1 MSRGCHAKEGER
13 RHLPGLIYKV
23 AFRFEAHTE
32 PFYLT
37 SHLHLSE
44 SDSHHPLRISDY
56 WFPDE
61 VWFRQYLTPSIP
73 WSDLELLKEVP
84 ESGRGNYGVE
94 MSAYANIDGIR
105 YSPGELVVVETKE
118 EMKLLLASVTQ
129 PRGLIFPWF
138 DRIVPGSLLFPHT
151 RQIEAGPYRL
161 RLQNQIARSFLI
173 TAGLVGVA
181 FYFPQFMMLALLG
194 GMIYGLFPLVDAS
207 MAWFRRVENLSVD
220 DLNRSV
226 VNGEL
231 FRRWVL
237 TKKTLGL
244 KMALGVLVALFLGQI
259 AVGLEKSIMAAA
271 LVETAVVEEG
281 EWWRIVTAGLLHGN
295 LIHILFNGMALFSL
309 GRVLSALVSSS
320 LLSLVFTVS
329 VVTGS
334 LASMFL
340 RAGDALSVGA
350 SGGILGCLGFLL
362 VLSHKFRKE
371 LPDGLRSSLIQST
384 IVLAIFGLLGSQF
397 IDNAAHA
404 GGLAGG
410 AVIALLMYP
419 KLSLG
424 SHNDSTLLKALGFV
438 SGLVLLA
445 GVAKVAIELWAL
457 NG

>member
-1 MSRGCHAKEGER
+1 M
-13 RHLPGLIYKV
+13 
-23 AFRFEAHTE
+23 
-32 PFYLT
+32 
-37 SHLHLSE
+37 
-44 SDSHHPLRISDY
+44 RISDH

-61 VWFRQYLTPSIP
+61 VWFREYLSPSIP
-73 WSDLELLKEVP
+73 WSDLDLLALVP
-84 ESGRGNYGVE
+84 ESARGNYGVE
-94 MSAYANIDGIR
+94 MSDYATVEGIR
-105 YSPGELVVVETKE
+105 YEPGQLVVVETPE
-118 EMKLLLASVTQ
+118 EMKQLLASIPQ

-151 RQIEAGPYRL
+151 RRIDGESYRL
-161 RLQNQIARSFLI
+161 RLKSRIAKSFLI

-181 FYFPQFMMLALLG
+181 WYFPEFMMLALLG
-194 GMIYGLFPLVDAS
+194 GMIYGLFPLVDSA
-207 MAWFRRVENLSVD
+207 MAWFRRVENLSVEE
-220 DLNRSV
+220 LNRSV

-244 KMALGVLVALFLGQI
+244 KVALGVLVAIFIGQMV
-259 AVGLEKSIMAAA
+259 VGIEPSILAAA
-271 LVETAVVEEG
+271 LVEKAVVGKG
-281 EWWRIVTAGLLHGN
+281 EWWRIITAGLMHGN
-295 LIHILFNGMALFSL
+295 VVHILFNGMALFSL
-309 GRVLSALVSSS
+309 GRVLSALVSPA

-371 LPDGLRSSLIQST
+371 LPDGLRISLIQST

-410 AVIALLMYP
+410 ALIAVLMYP
-419 KLSLG
+419 GLRLG
-424 SHNDSTLLKALGFV
+424 AHRESVFLKALGFV
-438 SGLVLLA
+438 SLLVLA
-445 GVAKVAIELWAL
+445 VGVAKVAFELWAL
-457 NG
+457 RG

>member
-1 MSRGCHAKEGER
+1 M
-13 RHLPGLIYKV
+13 
-23 AFRFEAHTE
+23 
-32 PFYLT
+32 
-37 SHLHLSE
+37 
-44 SDSHHPLRISDY
+44 RISDY

-61 VWFRQYLTPSIP
+61 VWFRKYLTTSIP
-73 WSDLELLKEVP
+73 WSDLNLLKQVP
-84 ESGRGNYGVE
+84 ESGKGSYGVE
-94 MSAYANIDGIR
+94 MSAYAKIDGIR
-105 YSPGELVVVETKE
+105 YEPGQLVVVETKE
-118 EMKLLLASVTQ
+118 EMKQLLASIPQ

-151 RQIEAGPYRL
+151 RQIEGGPYRL
-161 RLQNQIARSFLI
+161 GLKNRIAKSFLI

-181 FYFPQFMMLALLG
+181 FYFPDLMMLALLG

-220 DLNRSV
+220 DLNRRV

-237 TKKTLGL
+237 TKKTMGL
-244 KMALGVLVALFLGQI
+244 KVALGVLVALFLGQMT
-259 AVGLEKSIMAAA
+259 VGIEPSIMAAS
-271 LVETAVVEEG
+271 LVEKAVVEQG
-281 EWWRIVTAGLLHGN
+281 EWWRIITAGLMHGN

-320 LLSLVFTVS
+320 LLSFVFTVS

-384 IVLAIFGLLGSQF
+384 IVLAIFGLLGSRF

-410 AVIALLMYP
+410 AVIALVMYP
-419 KLSLG
+419 KLRLG
-424 SHNDSTLLKALGFV
+424 AHGESVFLKGLGFA
-438 SGLVLLA
+438 SLLVLAA
-445 GVAKVAIELWAL
+445 GVAKVAFELWAL

>member
-1 MSRGCHAKEGER
+1 M
-13 RHLPGLIYKV
+13 
-23 AFRFEAHTE
+23 
-32 PFYLT
+32 
-37 SHLHLSE
+37 
-44 SDSHHPLRISDY
+44 SDSDSPRPLRISDH

-61 VWFRQYLTPSIP
+61 VWFREYLTPSIP
-73 WSDLELLKEVP
+73 WSTLDLLTLVP
-84 ESGRGNYGVE
+84 ESARGSYGVE
-94 MSAYANIDGIR
+94 MSDYATVDGIR
-105 YSPGELVVVETKE
+105 YEPGQLVMVETTE
-118 EMKLLLASVTQ
+118 EMKQLLASIPS

-151 RQIEAGPYRL
+151 RQIDGESYRL
-161 RLQNQIARSFLI
+161 RLKNRIAKSFLI

-181 FYFPQFMMLALLG
+181 WYFPEFMMLALLG
-194 GMIYGLFPLVDAS
+194 GMIYGLFPLVDSA
-207 MAWFRRVENLSVD
+207 MAWFRRVENLPVEE
-220 DLNRSV
+220 LNRSV

-244 KMALGVLVALFLGQI
+244 KVALGVLVAIFLGQM
-259 AVGLEKSIMAAA
+259 AVGIEPSILAAA
-271 LVETAVVEEG
+271 LVEKAVVGKG
-281 EWWRIVTAGLLHGN
+281 EWWRIITAGLMHGN
-295 LIHILFNGMALFSL
+295 VIHILFNGMALFSL
-309 GRVLSALVSSS
+309 GRVLSALVSPA
-320 LLSLVFTVS
+320 LLSFVFTLS

-410 AVIALLMYP
+410 ALIAILMYP
-419 KLSLG
+419 GLRLG
-424 SHNDSTLLKALGFV
+424 AHRESVFVKALGFA
-438 SGLVLLA
+438 SLLVLAA
-445 GVAKVAIELWAL
+445 GGAKVALELWAL
-457 NG
+457 RG